1 MFLCREKELNTL
13 EKRYAGN
20 SCECVVIYGR
30 RRVGKTALINEF
42 IKNKRTI
49 YFSAL
54 RASAEDNLESLSKSI
69 QEYLY
74 QGSIA
79 APVYH
84 SFEEAF
90 SEITRIAKNNKVVF
104 VIDELPYLCESD
116 DSIPSRLQH
125 LLDHD
130 WECSG
135 LFLILCGSSMSF
147 MEKEILS
154 EQSPLFGRRT
164 AQIKLEPLDYFDAA
178 KFHPECSVEDNALIY
193 GITGGV
199 PHYINKLNVHG
210 LVKDALLENF
220 FDSAS
225 YLFEEPENL
234 LRQELREPA
243 FYNSMIAAIAG
254 GTSKF
259 SDIASKLHIPTA
271 NCSKYLNTL
280 MELGIVEKVEPI
292 IGKTKNKVYY
302 RIKDHF
308 FRFWYRFVPG
318 NMMAISSGNMDK
330 IYDQAVGG
338 YLHDFMGQ
346 TFEYMSR
353 EYLLRHFAELPFP
366 LQNIGEWWGSDPKLK
381 KEIQLDIVA
390 TGVKAHANASGM
402 NYLIGSCKFKN
413 EEISLDEL
421 ELIRNYAGNFTTAN
435 DSCHYYIFSK
445 GGFTKGLKDLEK
457 SSDVKLVTLEDM
469 YR

>member
-74 QGSIA
+74 PGSIA

-193 GITGGV
+193 GITGG
-199 PHYINKLNVHG
+199 
-210 LVKDALLENF
+210 
-220 FDSAS
+220 
-225 YLFEEPENL
+225 
-234 LRQELREPA
+234 
-243 FYNSMIAAIAG
+243 
-254 GTSKF
+254 
-259 SDIASKLHIPTA
+259 
-271 NCSKYLNTL
+271 
-280 MELGIVEKVEPI
+280 
-292 IGKTKNKVYY
+292 
-302 RIKDHF
+302 
-308 FRFWYRFVPG
+308 
-318 NMMAISSGNMDK
+318 
-330 IYDQAVGG
+330 
-338 YLHDFMGQ
+338 
-346 TFEYMSR
+346 
-353 EYLLRHFAELPFP
+353 
-366 LQNIGEWWGSDPKLK
+366 
-381 KEIQLDIVA
+381 
-390 TGVKAHANASGM
+390 
-402 NYLIGSCKFKN
+402 
-413 EEISLDEL
+413 
-421 ELIRNYAGNFTTAN
+421 
-435 DSCHYYIFSK
+435 
-445 GGFTKGLKDLEK
+445 
-457 SSDVKLVTLEDM
+457 
-469 YR
+469 